1 MLNLFKKKE
10 VVKKEVG
17 SEFEVELI
25 ASVLA
30 YEIAR
35 SDGEITEDESNLL
48 LEEIKKISIKAGK
61 DEKEIYKL
69 IEMYSDNSVS
79 FYEFIEDINVNFLK
93 EEKLTLLKFLWD
105 VAYADSKLDIDEE
118 RLIRRIADL
127 IRIKD
132 IEVLKL
138 KDTAK
143 N

>member
-10 VVKKEVG
+10 VIKKEVG
-17 SEFEVELI
+17 SKFEVELI

-35 SDGEITEDESNLL
+35 SDGEITEDESCLL
-48 LEEIKKISIKAGK
+48 LEEIKKISIKVGK
-61 DEKEIYKL
+61 DEEEIYKL
-69 IEMYSDNSVS
+69 IEMHSNDSVS
-79 FYEFIEDINVNFLK
+79 FYEFIEDINIKFLK
-93 EEKLTLLKFLWD
+93 EEKLTLIKFLWD
-105 VAYADSKLDIDEE
+105 VAYADSKLELDEE

-138 KDTAK
+138 KDIAK